1 METRAHHVLIGLFTL
16 LGGGAAIFF
25 AVWLSNATSSQDYNN
40 YTVVFREAV
49 TGLSRGSAVQYSG
62 IRVGDISELRL
73 DPADPRRVLAEVR
86 VGANVPIKED
96 TRARLSFTGIT
107 GTSVIEL
114 SHGTPESPLLV
125 PAEGDEYP
133 VIIASPSPIAS
144 LLADGEDLMT
154 NINQLVASARLI
166 ISDEN
171 AGRIGNT
178 LESIELATRT
188 IAEQGDDVKGLVAEL
203 TRVSQ
208 QATATLEQ
216 TGGLMANANSLLN
229 EQGTRTLDGAE
240 QALTSIARTSE
251 ILESML
257 SENSEAFANG
267 MQGLGQLEP
276 AINELRGSLSSL
288 RSITRRLEDNPTRFI
303 LGRDT
308 LEEFEP

>member
-16 LGGGAAIFF
+16 LAGAAAIFF
-25 AVWLSNATSSQDYNN
+25 AVWLSNASSTQEYNR
-40 YTVVFREAV
+40 YTVVFKEAV

-62 IRVGDISELRL
+62 IRVGDITELRL
-73 DPADPRRVLAEVR
+73 DPADPRRVLAEIR
-86 VGANVPIKED
+86 VGADVPIKED

-114 SHGTPESPLLV
+114 SHGSPKSALLKS
-125 PAEGDEYP
+125 PDKSNP
-133 VIIASPSPIAS
+133 IIVASPSPIAS
-144 LLADGEDLMT
+144 LLANGEDLMT

-178 LESIELATRT
+178 LESIELATQT
-188 IAEQGDDVKGLVAEL
+188 IAAQGDDVKVLVAEL

-208 QATATLEQ
+208 QATQTLEQ
-216 TGGLMANANSLLN
+216 TGSLMADASTLVND
-229 EQGTRTLDGAE
+229 QGTRTLNGAE
-240 QALTSIARTSE
+240 EALSSIARTSAV
-251 ILESML
+251 LESML
-257 SENSEAFANG
+257 VDNSEAFANG

-288 RSITRRLEDNPTRFI
+288 RSITRRLEDNPTRFL
-303 LGRDT
+303 LGRDS